1 MAICFVTVIEKRRVV
16 YKVKVN
22 DIEDAYSIYP
32 EGQVIEEDW
41 LEDRVENVEY
51 EMEPPEFGHLYTF
64 DLSDIPEVM
73 SPDEIPLFKN
83 TFDD

>member
-1 MAICFVTVIEKRRVV
+1 MITAYVTVLESKRVV
-16 YKVKVN
+16 YKVKV
-22 DIEDAYSIYP
+22 DDLEDAYTEFLDGNI
-32 EGQVIEEDW
+32 VDEDW
-41 LEDRVENVEY
+41 VEDRVEHVEY
-51 EMEPPEFGHLYTF
+51 EMEPPEF